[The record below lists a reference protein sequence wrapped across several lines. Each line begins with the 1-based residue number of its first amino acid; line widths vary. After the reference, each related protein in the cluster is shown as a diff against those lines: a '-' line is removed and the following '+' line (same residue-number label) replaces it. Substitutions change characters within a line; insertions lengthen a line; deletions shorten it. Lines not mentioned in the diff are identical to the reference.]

1 MNARLPLATAVTA
14 LMLAPWPAHAAD
26 APPTDPIIGG
36 VQTEEGRF
44 DAVVALRNSRGSLCT
59 GTLVTTQL
67 VMTAAHCLDEH
78 REGSP
83 VRVFFGPDTDG
94 LSMES
99 LSFGIHPSYCEF
111 CDTEVFDFAYIELPE
126 PYQPIDGV
134 IPPIT
139 DQFEW
144 DEAMRPT
151 RKVLLVGYGTNNP
164 STSSGL
170 REELKRDVS
179 TTISRFSDNAF
190 EFFAGG
196 AQRDTC
202 SGDSGGPAVVQLG
215 SGQYRLGGVTS
226 RGLKPCGQGG
236 WYGVPYPVL
245 TWLRDETG
253 VDLLPPDCQ
262 LGDCLDL
269 LPGTE
274 QERCSVASPGQA
286 APGLPLLLVLLAARR
301 RRGLTGC
308 AQAGPARPR

>member
-14 LMLAPWPAHAAD
+14 LMLAARPAQAAD

-44 DAVVALRNSRGSLCT
+44 DAVVALRNSRGALCT
-59 GTLVTTQL
+59 GTLITTRI
-67 VMTAAHCLDEH
+67 VMTAAHCLDEQ

-99 LSFGIHPSYCEF
+99 VSFGIHPDYCEF

-126 PYQPIDGV
+126 PYLPVDGV
-134 IPPIT
+134 LPPIT

-144 DEAMRPT
+144 NEAMRPT
-151 RKVLLVGYGTNNP
+151 RKVFLVGYGTNNP

-170 REELKRDVS
+170 RDEVKRDVS
-179 TTISRFSDNAF
+179 TTIARFSENAL

-196 AQRDTC
+196 GQRDTC
-202 SGDSGGPAVVQLG
+202 NGDSGGPAVVQLG

-236 WYGVPYPVL
+236 WYGVPYTVL

-253 VDLLPPDCQ
+253 ADLLPPDCPF
-262 LGDCLDL
+262 GDCLDL
-269 LPGTE
+269 LPPGE
-274 QERCSVASPGQA
+274 QEGCSVASPGPT
-286 APGLPLLLVLLAARR
+286 APAVPLLLVLLAARR
-301 RRGLTGC
+301 RRRLTGFGP
-308 AQAGPARPR
+308 AGPASPR